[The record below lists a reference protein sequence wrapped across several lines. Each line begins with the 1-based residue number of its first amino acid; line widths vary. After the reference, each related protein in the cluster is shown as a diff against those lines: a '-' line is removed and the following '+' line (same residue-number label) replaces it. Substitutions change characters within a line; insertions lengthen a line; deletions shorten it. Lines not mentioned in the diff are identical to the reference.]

1 MKTID
6 KLIFAFGIAI
16 FLIGVLVFVML
27 SYNLIQSPKYA
38 LSDLTPY
45 AILLSALI
53 AATAM
58 YLSTRINIILDQK
71 HEKTDAKNKQF
82 EFMINLYNF
91 YYAHEGIRSIRFAI
105 EYDNFKY
112 DETTH
117 GSDNEKFLFALL
129 RFFENVCYMYHN
141 GMVTQKDIEP
151 LTYDMKK
158 VFTNEEVQKFLQVVL
173 KRHEEFQT
181 KRPYENYLKFCEDR
195 FSL

>member
-16 FLIGVLVFVML
+16 FLIGILVFVML
-27 SYNLIQSPKYA
+27 SYNLIKSPKYA

-91 YYAHEGIRSIRFAI
+91 YYAPMRGYVR
-105 EYDNFKY
+105 
-112 DETTH
+112 
-117 GSDNEKFLFALL
+117 
-129 RFFENVCYMYHN
+129 
-141 GMVTQKDIEP
+141 
-151 LTYDMKK
+151 
-158 VFTNEEVQKFLQVVL
+158 
-173 KRHEEFQT
+173 
-181 KRPYENYLKFCEDR
+181 
-195 FSL
+195 